1 MRLGLLTQWYDPE
14 PGPAALPGVLARGLA
29 GRGHDVHVLTGF
41 PNYPTGRIAEGYRN
55 RRRSTQRLDG
65 VTVTRVGL
73 YPSHDA
79 SFVRRSLNYGSFG
92 ASALV
97 NGLSSMKGLDA
108 LWVNYSPI
116 TVAPAMWAAKAAY
129 GVPLV
134 VHVGDLWPDTLHA
147 GGFAPTG
154 RWSSTAGR
162 VLDATLG
169 RWCRAM
175 YDAAAVVSYVSPG
188 VREVLLDR
196 GVAAEKL
203 AYVPN
208 WAEEAT
214 FAPIEPADQERLSLR
229 SELGYGPENVVL
241 LYAGAL
247 GEAQGLSTLLEA
259 AARVPREVPLRVLIA
274 GSGTAERALRD
285 LAGRLGLADEDA
297 DEGVDERGARVRF
310 VGRVP
315 QSDMPRLMSTAD
327 ACYVGLRA
335 DPLSRLT
342 MPSKTQATLASA
354 KALVV
359 AADGDVQQVVRDSGA
374 GWAVGSGEVGQLAD
388 ALRAAAS
395 LGRGGLRA
403 HGARGRDYYLATFSV
418 AQGISRTEQALLAAA
433 GSRADHA
440 MHPGRRTSRR
450 YRR

>member
-1 MRLGLLTQWYDPE
+1 MRFGLLTQWYDPE

-29 GRGHDVHVLTGF
+29 GRGHDVHVLTGV
-41 PNYPTGRIAEGYRN
+41 PNYPTGRIADGYRN
-55 RRRSTQRLDG
+55 RRRTTQRLDG

-79 SFVRRSLNYGSFG
+79 SFVRRSLNYASFG

-97 NGLSSMKGLDA
+97 NGLSSLKDRDA
-108 LWVNYSPI
+108 LWVNYSPV

-147 GGFAPTG
+147 GGFAPAG
-154 RWSSTAGR
+154 AGGR
-162 VLDATLG
+162 VLDATLR

-196 GVAAEKL
+196 GVPADKL

-208 WAEEAT
+208 WAEEST
-214 FAPIEPADQERLSLR
+214 FAPIEPAEQDRLSLR
-229 SELGYGPENVVL
+229 TDLGYGHDEVVV

-247 GEAQGLSTLLEA
+247 GEAQGLQTLLEA
-259 AARVPREVPLRVLIA
+259 AARVPGEVPLRVLIA
-274 GSGTAERALRD
+274 GSGTAEGALRD
-285 LAGRLGLADEDA
+285 LAARLGLTD
-297 DEGVDERGARVRF
+297 GGRVHF
-310 VGRVP
+310 LGRVP
-315 QSDMPRLMSTAD
+315 QEDMPRLMSTAD
-327 ACYVGLRA
+327 ACYVGLSA
-335 DPLSRLT
+335 DPLSRMT

-359 AADGDVQQVVRDSGA
+359 AADGDVARVAQESGA
-374 GWAVGSGEVGQLAD
+374 GLAVGSGDVPGLAH
-388 ALRAAAS
+388 ALGTAVA
-395 LGRGGLRA
+395 LGRDELRA
-403 HGARGRDYYLATFSV
+403 HGTRGRDYYLATFSV

-433 GSRADHA
+433 GTRADPA
-440 MHPGRRTSRR
+440 GDPRRRNSRR
-450 YRR
+450 